1 MSEPSTERDVGE
13 ETLLEDRLEL
23 PELVA
28 LRAGAPERI
37 GRYRVLAKLG
47 AGGFATVYLARLE
60 GAAGFG
66 RFVAIK
72 RIHDHLASEPELVA
86 MFLDEAR
93 VASAIDHPNVCAPL
107 DFGRSD
113 EGNYFLAMD
122 YMLGEPL
129 SEVRRAYG
137 RMHGAPKAEDVAFV
151 LRVMADAAHGLHAA
165 HEALDTRG
173 RPLEIVHRDVAPANL
188 FVLFTGHV
196 KVVDFGIAKAARK
209 LHTTQHG
216 VFKGHVP
223 FAAPEQLRGRVLDR
237 RADLWSL
244 GVVLWE
250 MLAKR
255 RLFPQ
260 KDEVALVDAIVR
272 DPIPQLR
279 EKAPWVSPRLAQ
291 AVGRCLS
298 REIEERPASALELA
312 LLLEE
317 ELRRLRVP
325 MGVHEVGAYL
335 HALLPERARSRYRQ
349 LWALAEEAGFA
360 SSVVSLEL
368 DPSEVSERR
377 LAPVAGAAVDES
389 DPDAT
394 IPLPPPIFD
403 VPAPEL
409 VASREATIDP
419 SASSATESGETGT
432 PSTPVLPIGLDLS
445 MFDAP
450 VAEQAPTPSPVRAW
464 PLYAGLIVLALVLFA
479 IGRWSGQT
487 SAGTEATSST
497 QSAPRL
503 DAREGTAGTVT
514 PARTTSAP
522 GTATPAS
529 TPSAAGTVT
538 IGSTAGTATPA
549 TTESNDVSTDGVA
562 MTAVDV
568 PESGASAA
576 TDEPRTRTNR
586 RLRVVRPAGRGT
598 VAVTASGG
606 WGEVFVGGRRLGVTP
621 GRFELPA
628 GATTL
633 RVVPSTGRARTV
645 RVVVPVDG
653 EARVRVPLED

>member
-1 MSEPSTERDVGE
+1 MSSESAEREVED
-13 ETLLEDRLEL
+13 ETLLEDRADL
-23 PELVA
+23 PELGA
-28 LRAGAPERI
+28 LRAGAPEHI

-107 DFGRSD
+107 DFGRTD

-122 YMLGEPL
+122 YLLGEPL

-137 RMHGAPKAEDVAFV
+137 RVHGAPKPEDVAFV

-188 FVLFTGHV
+188 FVLFSGHV

-223 FAAPEQLRGRVLDR
+223 FAAPEQLRGRTLDR

-255 RLFPQ
+255 RLFAQ

-291 AVGRCLS
+291 AVHRCLS
-298 REIEERPASALELA
+298 REIEERPSSALELA
-312 LLLEE
+312 LVLEE

-325 MGVHEVGAYL
+325 MGVHEVGSYL
-335 HALLPERARSRYRQ
+335 HALLPERARTRYRQ

-360 SSVVSLEL
+360 SSVVTSL
-368 DPSEVSERR
+368 DPDSAEVSERR
-377 LAPVAGAAVDES
+377 LAPVAGAAADES

-394 IPLPPPIFD
+394 IPLPAPVFD
-403 VPAPEL
+403 AAPSAERTSVESVSVE
-409 VASREATIDP
+409 VASDEEPA
-419 SASSATESGETGT
+419 AS
-432 PSTPVLPIGLDLS
+432 PSTPVLPVGLDLS
-445 MFDAP
+445 AFDVPTVEPEPGVGSHAEP
-450 VAEQAPTPSPVRAW
+450 WPRVLLVGVTLGILAVAVF
-464 PLYAGLIVLALVLFA
+464 AL
-479 IGRWSGQT
+479 GRWT
-487 SAGTEATSST
+487 AEPTAAEPVTTAV
-497 QSAPRL
+497 APDVGR
-503 DAREGTAGTVT
+503 ANV
-514 PARTTSAP
+514 TSAP
-522 GTATPAS
+522 SPSEAARASGTATPSSNVAS
-529 TPSAAGTVT
+529 
-538 IGSTAGTATPA
+538 
-549 TTESNDVSTDGVA
+549 EDVVV
-562 MTAVDV
+562 VDE
-568 PESGASAA
+568 P
-576 TDEPRTRTNR
+576 TEPRTRPRT
-586 RLRVVRPAGRGT
+586 VRAGRAARPVGRGT

-606 WGEVFVGGRRLGVTP
+606 WGEVFVGGRKLGVTP

-633 RVVPSTGRARTV
+633 RVVPASGRPRTV

-653 EARVRVPLED
+653 EARVRVALE

>member
-1 MSEPSTERDVGE
+1 MSAESAEREVED
-13 ETLLEDRLEL
+13 ETLLEDRADL
-23 PELVA
+23 PELGA
-28 LRAGAPERI
+28 LRAGAPEHI

-107 DFGRSD
+107 DFGRTE

-122 YMLGEPL
+122 YLLGEPL

-137 RMHGAPKAEDVAFV
+137 RVHGAPKPEDVAFV

-223 FAAPEQLRGRVLDR
+223 FAAPEQLRGRTLDR

-255 RLFPQ
+255 RLFAQ

-291 AVGRCLS
+291 AVHRCLS
-298 REIEERPASALELA
+298 REIEERPSSALELA
-312 LLLEE
+312 LVLED

-325 MGVHEVGAYL
+325 MGVYEVGSYL
-335 HALLPERARSRYRQ
+335 HALLPERARTRYRQ

-360 SSVVSLEL
+360 TSLVTSL
-368 DPSEVSERR
+368 DPESAEVSERR
-377 LAPVAGAAVDES
+377 LAPVAGAAADES

-394 IPLPPPIFD
+394 IPLPAPVFDAPAAAAAQESVEAVSVEVATDEPP
-403 VPAPEL
+403 A
-409 VASREATIDP
+409 AS
-419 SASSATESGETGT
+419 
-432 PSTPVLPIGLDLS
+432 PSTPVLPVGLDLS
-445 MFDAP
+445 AFDAP
-450 VAEQAPTPSPVRAW
+450 LVEPDVVGRSRSRAVPIGVAAIALAV
-464 PLYAGLIVLALVLFA
+464 GVFVL
-479 IGRWSGQT
+479 GRW
-487 SAGTEATSST
+487 
-497 QSAPRL
+497 
-503 DAREGTAGTVT
+503 
-514 PARTTSAP
+514 
-522 GTATPAS
+522 TATEPPAPAAMGTGANGASAS
-529 TPSAAGTVT
+529 TDHGGASA
-538 IGSTAGTATPA
+538 
-549 TTESNDVSTDGVA
+549 
-562 MTAVDV
+562 
-568 PESGASAA
+568 SGASALG
-576 TDEPRTRTNR
+576 TDRGVSANGASANGTDPTEGAGENVAGSVGEASEVEREPTRRPRTG
-586 RLRVVRPAGRGT
+586 RVGPTRPVGRGT
-598 VAVTASGG
+598 VAVTATGG
-606 WGEVFVGGRRLGVTP
+606 WGEVFVGGRKLGVTP

-628 GATTL
+628 GTTTL
-633 RVVPSTGRARTV
+633 RVVPASGRPRTV

-653 EARVRVPLED
+653 EARVRVALDD

>member
-1 MSEPSTERDVGE
+1 MSSESAEREVED
-13 ETLLEDRLEL
+13 ETLLEDRAEL
-23 PELVA
+23 PELGA
-28 LRAGAPERI
+28 LRAGAPEHI

-93 VASAIDHPNVCAPL
+93 VASSIDHPNVCAPL
-107 DFGRSD
+107 DFGRTE

-122 YMLGEPL
+122 YLLGEPL

-137 RMHGAPKAEDVAFV
+137 RVHGAPKPEDVAFV

-223 FAAPEQLRGRVLDR
+223 FAAPEQLRGRTLDR

-255 RLFPQ
+255 RLFAQ

-291 AVGRCLS
+291 AVHRCLS
-298 REIEERPASALELA
+298 RDIEERPSSALELA
-312 LLLEE
+312 LVLEE

-325 MGVHEVGAYL
+325 MGVHEVGSYL
-335 HALLPERARSRYRQ
+335 HALLPERARTRYRQ
-349 LWALAEEAGFA
+349 LWALAEQAGFA
-360 SSVVSLEL
+360 TSLVTSL
-368 DPSEVSERR
+368 DPDSAEVSERR
-377 LAPVAGAAVDES
+377 LAPVAGAAADES

-394 IPLPPPIFD
+394 IPLPAPVFD
-403 VPAPEL
+403 APAAPVARSGE
-409 VASREATIDP
+409 VASVEVSTDEPA
-419 SASSATESGETGT
+419 AS
-432 PSTPVLPIGLDLS
+432 PSTPVLPVGLDLS
-445 MFDAP
+445 AFDAP
-450 VAEQAPTPSPVRAW
+450 VVEPEYGVRPRATPWRRVLVVGVAVGSLAVAVFALGRWTAEPTAAEPVTTAVGAPVGRASGNATGVAPSPTRHPTEGHTNGLDEASTNVASADAVGATEAPAERRVRA
-464 PLYAGLIVLALVLFA
+464 
-479 IGRWSGQT
+479 R
-487 SAGTEATSST
+487 
-497 QSAPRL
+497 
-503 DAREGTAGTVT
+503 
-514 PARTTSAP
+514 
-522 GTATPAS
+522 
-529 TPSAAGTVT
+529 AA
-538 IGSTAGTATPA
+538 
-549 TTESNDVSTDGVA
+549 
-562 MTAVDV
+562 
-568 PESGASAA
+568 
-576 TDEPRTRTNR
+576 
-586 RLRVVRPAGRGT
+586 RPAGRGT

-606 WGEVFVGGRRLGVTP
+606 WGEVFVGGRKLGVTP

-633 RVVPSTGRARTV
+633 RVVPASGPPRTV

-653 EARVRVPLED
+653 EARVRVALDE

>member
-1 MSEPSTERDVGE
+1 MSSESAEREVED
-13 ETLLEDRLEL
+13 ETLLEDRAEL
-23 PELVA
+23 PELGA
-28 LRAGAPERI
+28 LRAGAPEHI

-107 DFGRSD
+107 DFGRTD

-122 YMLGEPL
+122 YLLGEPL

-137 RMHGAPKAEDVAFV
+137 RVHGAPKPEDVAFV

-223 FAAPEQLRGRVLDR
+223 FAAPEQLRGRTLDR

-255 RLFPQ
+255 RLFAQ

-291 AVGRCLS
+291 AVHRCLS
-298 REIEERPASALELA
+298 REIEERPSSALELA
-312 LLLEE
+312 LVLEE

-325 MGVHEVGAYL
+325 MGVHEVGSYL
-335 HALLPERARSRYRQ
+335 HALLPERARTRYRQ

-360 SSVVSLEL
+360 SSLVTSL
-368 DPSEVSERR
+368 DADSAEVSERR
-377 LAPVAGAAVDES
+377 LAPVAGAAADES

-394 IPLPPPIFD
+394 IPLPAPVFD
-403 VPAPEL
+403 VPAPSEAHVVEAVSVE
-409 VASREATIDP
+409 VASDEDA
-419 SASSATESGETGT
+419 AS
-432 PSTPVLPIGLDLS
+432 PSTPVLPVGLDLS
-445 MFDAP
+445 AFDAP
-450 VAEQAPTPSPVRAW
+450 IVEPEPGVGSRAKAW
-464 PLYAGLIVLALVLFA
+464 PRVLFVGVTLGILA
-479 IGRWSGQT
+479 VAVFALGRWT
-487 SAGTEATSST
+487 AAEPATNVVG
-497 QSAPRL
+497 APAVGR
-503 DAREGTAGTVT
+503 
-514 PARTTSAP
+514 
-522 GTATPAS
+522 AS
-529 TPSAAGTVT
+529 TPSVAPRPTDAAERANGTEEVPT
-538 IGSTAGTATPA
+538 DVAPNVAPTVAPNDATEDAVAGNEAP
-549 TTESNDVSTDGVA
+549 TER
-562 MTAVDV
+562 
-568 PESGASAA
+568 
-576 TDEPRTRTNR
+576 RTRPR
-586 RLRVVRPAGRGT
+586 FLRAARPVGRGT

-606 WGEVFVGGRRLGVTP
+606 WGEVFVGGRKLGVTP

-633 RVVPSTGRARTV
+633 RVVPASGRPRTV

-653 EARVRVPLED
+653 EARVRVALDE

>member
-1 MSEPSTERDVGE
+1 MSAESAEREVED
-13 ETLLEDRLEL
+13 ETLLEDRAEL
-23 PELVA
+23 PELGA
-28 LRAGAPERI
+28 LRAGAPEHI

-107 DFGRSD
+107 DFGRAE

-122 YMLGEPL
+122 YLLGEPL

-137 RMHGAPKAEDVAFV
+137 RVHGAPKPEDVAFV

-223 FAAPEQLRGRVLDR
+223 FAAPEQLRGRTLDR

-255 RLFPQ
+255 RLFAQ

-291 AVGRCLS
+291 TVHRCLS
-298 REIEERPASALELA
+298 REIEERPSSALELA
-312 LLLEE
+312 LVLEE

-325 MGVHEVGAYL
+325 MGVHEVGSYL
-335 HALLPERARSRYRQ
+335 HALLPERTRTRYRQ

-360 SSVVSLEL
+360 TSLVTSLEP
-368 DPSEVSERR
+368 DSTEVSERR
-377 LAPVAGAAVDES
+377 LAPVAGAAADES

-394 IPLPPPIFD
+394 IPLPAPVFD
-403 VPAPEL
+403 APA
-409 VASREATIDP
+409 ARESVEVVSVEVTTEER
-419 SASSATESGETGT
+419 SAS
-432 PSTPVLPIGLDLS
+432 PSTPVLPVGLDLS
-445 MFDAP
+445 AFDAP
-450 VAEQAPTPSPVRAW
+450 IVEPEPGVRSRAK
-464 PLYAGLIVLALVLFA
+464 PRFLLGGVTLGILAIAVFA
-479 IGRWSGQT
+479 LGRWTASPT
-487 SAGTEATSST
+487 AAAPVTTE
-497 QSAPRL
+497 
-503 DAREGTAGTVT
+503 VT
-514 PARTTSAP
+514 PDVGRASVTSAP
-522 GTATPAS
+522 SPSDVAAHASGTAAPSSNVAS
-529 TPSAAGTVT
+529 EDASVADEAP
-538 IGSTAGTATPA
+538 
-549 TTESNDVSTDGVA
+549 TERR
-562 MTAVDV
+562 
-568 PESGASAA
+568 ER
-576 TDEPRTRTNR
+576 PRTVRTGR
-586 RLRVVRPAGRGT
+586 AARPVGRGA

-606 WGEVFVGGRRLGVTP
+606 WGEVFVGGRKLGVTP

-633 RVVPSTGRARTV
+633 RIVPASGRPRTV

-653 EARVRVPLED
+653 EARVRVALE

>member
-1 MSEPSTERDVGE
+1 MSSESAEREVED
-13 ETLLEDRLEL
+13 ETLLEDRPEL
-23 PELVA
+23 PELGA
-28 LRAGAPERI
+28 LRAGAPEHI

-107 DFGRSD
+107 DFGRTE

-122 YMLGEPL
+122 YLLGEPL

-137 RMHGAPKAEDVAFV
+137 RVHGAPKPEDVAFV

-188 FVLFTGHV
+188 FVLFSGHV

-223 FAAPEQLRGRVLDR
+223 FAAPEQLRGRTLDR

-255 RLFPQ
+255 RLFAQ

-291 AVGRCLS
+291 AVHRCLS
-298 REIEERPASALELA
+298 RDVEERPSSALELA
-312 LLLEE
+312 LVLEE

-325 MGVHEVGAYL
+325 MGVHEVGSYL
-335 HALLPERARSRYRQ
+335 HALLPERARTRYRQ

-360 SSVVSLEL
+360 SSVVTSLEP
-368 DPSEVSERR
+368 DSAEVSERR
-377 LAPVAGAAVDES
+377 LAPVAGAAADES

-394 IPLPPPIFD
+394 IPLPAPVFD
-403 VPAPEL
+403 AAPSAERASVVSVEAVSVE
-409 VASREATIDP
+409 VASDEV
-419 SASSATESGETGT
+419 ASDEKEKAAES
-432 PSTPVLPIGLDLS
+432 PSTPVLPVGLDLS
-445 MFDAP
+445 AFDVPLVEPEPGVGSHAKP
-450 VAEQAPTPSPVRAW
+450 WPRA
-464 PLYAGLIVLALVLFA
+464 LFVGVTLGILAVGVFVL
-479 IGRWSGQT
+479 GRW
-487 SAGTEATSST
+487 
-497 QSAPRL
+497 
-503 DAREGTAGTVT
+503 TAEPTAAEPMTTAVT
-514 PARTTSAP
+514 PDVGRASVTSAP
-522 GTATPAS
+522 SPSDVEAQASGTAAPSSDVAS
-529 TPSAAGTVT
+529 EDAVAADE
-538 IGSTAGTATPA
+538 AP
-549 TTESNDVSTDGVA
+549 TERR
-562 MTAVDV
+562 
-568 PESGASAA
+568 ER
-576 TDEPRTRTNR
+576 PRT
-586 RLRVVRPAGRGT
+586 VRAGRAARPVGRGT

-606 WGEVFVGGRRLGVTP
+606 WGEVFVGGRKLGVTP

-633 RVVPSTGRARTV
+633 RVVPASGRPRTV

-653 EARVRVPLED
+653 EARVRVAFE

>member
-1 MSEPSTERDVGE
+1 MSEPSAELDVGE
-13 ETLLEDRLEL
+13 ETLLEDRIEL
-23 PELVA
+23 PELFA

-72 RIHDHLASEPELVA
+72 RIHDHLASEAELVA

-107 DFGRSD
+107 DFGRTD

-137 RMHGAPKAEDVAFV
+137 RVHGAPKPEDVAFV

-223 FAAPEQLRGRVLDR
+223 FAAPEQLRGRALDR

-360 SSVVSLEL
+360 SSVASLEL
-368 DPSEVSERR
+368 DSSEVSERR

-394 IPLPPPIFD
+394 IPLPAPMFEVAAPD
-403 VPAPEL
+403 V
-409 VASREATIDP
+409 VASNEASPDPSSSPMESREA
-419 SASSATESGETGT
+419 GT

-450 VAEQAPTPSPVRAW
+450 VAEDAPSPSLVRPW
-464 PLYAGLIVLALVLFA
+464 PRYAGVIVLALVLFA
-479 IGRWSGQT
+479 MGRWSAQT
-487 SAGTEATSST
+487 DAGTEPTGST

-503 DAREGTAGTVT
+503 DAREPSAANTAATAGT
-514 PARTTSAP
+514 
-522 GTATPAS
+522 AS
-529 TPSAAGTVT
+529 TPSTASTPGTA
-538 IGSTAGTATPA
+538 IGSTAGAATPA
-549 TTESNDVSTDGVA
+549 TT
-562 MTAVDV
+562 DV
-568 PESGASAA
+568 PNDANAIEVSGASAA
-576 TDEPRTRTNR
+576 EEPTRTRSNR
-586 RLRVVRPAGRGT
+586 RLRVRPAGRGT